1 MSDTDFDA
9 IVVGAGLAGPVAA
22 LELARAGK
30 SVLVVE
36 RGNFAG
42 AKNMTGGRLYVHSLR
57 NVFTD
62 DDLADAPFERKAK
75 TPITF
80 LTVRPATFAD
90 MQATGSNGEAEQLE
104 WVTPTAAV
112 RFISSDPIEKAG
124 VDLTLS
130 LIHI

>member
-42 AKNMTGGRLYVHSLR
+42 AKNMTGAGS
-57 NVFTD
+57 TS
-62 DDLADAPFERKAK
+62 
-75 TPITF
+75 TP
-80 LTVRPATFAD
+80 
-90 MQATGSNGEAEQLE
+90 
-104 WVTPTAAV
+104 
-112 RFISSDPIEKAG
+112 
-124 VDLTLS
+124 
-130 LIHI
+130 

>member
-57 NVFTD
+57 SVFTD
-62 DDLADAPFERKAK
+62 DELADAPFERK
-75 TPITF
+75 II
-80 LTVRPATFAD
+80 R
-90 MQATGSNGEAEQLE
+90 E
-104 WVTPTAAV
+104 
-112 RFISSDPIEKAG
+112 RISLMASC
-124 VDLTLS
+124 
-130 LIHI
+130 

>member
-42 AKNMTGGRLYVHSLR
+42 REEHDGRTSLCSLPEKRVHR
-57 NVFTD
+57 
-62 DDLADAPFERKAK
+62 
-75 TPITF
+75 
-80 LTVRPATFAD
+80 
-90 MQATGSNGEAEQLE
+90 
-104 WVTPTAAV
+104 
-112 RFISSDPIEKAG
+112 
-124 VDLTLS
+124 
-130 LIHI
+130 